1 MTTNRFTV
9 RSGVTVTLALALLA
23 GLFSLAFAGWVDH
36 GSSILLTMAET
47 GLSWCF

>member
-1 MTTNRFTV
+1 MTTNRLTA
-9 RSGVTVTLALALLA
+9 RSGIALTLALVLLA
-23 GLFSLAFAGWVDH
+23 VLFSLAFAGWVDH

>member
-1 MTTNRFTV
+1 MTTSRLTV
-9 RSGVTVTLALALLA
+9 RSGITLALAFALLA
-23 GLFSLAFAGWVDH
+23 VLFSMAFAGWVDH

>member
-1 MTTNRFTV
+1 MIANRLPF
-9 RSGVTVTLALALLA
+9 RSVLALVAGGVLLTVLS
-23 GLFSLAFAGWVDH
+23 GLAFAGWLGH

>member
-1 MTTNRFTV
+1 MTTNRLTV
-9 RSGVTVTLALALLA
+9 RSGIALTLALVLLA
-23 GLFSLAFAGWVDH
+23 VLFSLAFAGWVDH